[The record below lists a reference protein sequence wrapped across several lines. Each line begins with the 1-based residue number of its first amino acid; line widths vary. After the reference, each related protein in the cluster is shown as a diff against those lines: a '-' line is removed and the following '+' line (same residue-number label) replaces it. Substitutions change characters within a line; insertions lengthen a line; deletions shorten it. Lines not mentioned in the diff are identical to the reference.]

1 MIVDYSLDRQVNT
14 SMGLDERPTCFRNFP
29 HELIYVSV
37 LSCAQLLTQAALGN
51 VLVPLHIIG
60 PDIGITNPAELPWT
74 LAAYSLTVGVFIMIT
89 GRLGDIFGHKLL
101 VLVGFSMFSIFSLLT
116 GMAVYIN
123 SSIYFHIMRAFQ
135 GLGPTMLLPNAVA
148 LLARAYPVGLR
159 KSIVFSIFGATAPT
173 GFILGALFGS
183 IFAQLTWWPWAH
195 WVLAIVCLILAILTQ
210 FIVPTELAQAVHPTG
225 KTDVIGAIIGVSG
238 LILFIFC
245 WNQGPVV
252 GWDKPYIYSVLIVSI
267 VIIVIFV
274 FVEMRTEEPIMP
286 LSIWSVP
293 GFPGVLGCMALGWSS
308 FGVFIYYVVQYL
320 EIIRGASPLLTTAM
334 LTPLVI
340 FGLVAT
346 ITVSQLYGRVPAHY
360 LLMAS
365 MIFFCI
371 GNTLIATVPV
381 DQIYWGQVFVATI
394 LTPFGMDISF
404 PAASLVVS
412 NRMPV
417 HQQGVAASM
426 LNTAINWSISLGLG
440 VAGTI
445 ESQMIKK
452 GKSPLEGYRSALYA
466 GIGLSALGVLVA
478 LIFCRVPKSTDTDDE
493 RQRLSNEST
502 VSTSN
507 TGINTGTLN
516 DSQRVDDSLKV

>member
-1 MIVDYSLDRQVNT
+1 MNSD
-14 SMGLDERPTCFRNFP
+14 GRPSCLRNLP
-29 HELIYVSV
+29 HEILYVSV

-60 PDIGITNPAELPWT
+60 PAIGITNPAELPWT

-89 GRLGDIFGHKLL
+89 GRLGDIFGHKLF
-101 VLVGFSMFSIFSLLT
+101 VIVGYLMFSIFSLLT
-116 GMAVYIN
+116 GMAAYTN
-123 SSIYFHIMRAFQ
+123 SGIYFHVMRAFQ
-135 GLGPTMLLPNAVA
+135 GIGPTMLLPNAVA

-183 IFAQLTWWPWAH
+183 LFAELVWWPWAH
-195 WVLAIVCLILAILTQ
+195 WALAIFCYILAILTY
-210 FIVPTELAQAVHPTG
+210 IVVPSQLSSAVHPTG
-225 KTDVIGAIIGVSG
+225 KTDIQGAITGVSG
-238 LILFIFC
+238 LILFIYC

-252 GWDKPYIYSVLIVSI
+252 GWDKPYVYVVLIVSI
-267 VIIVIFV
+267 LIIALFISI
-274 FVEMRTEEPIMP
+274 ETKTKEPIMP
-286 LSIWSVP
+286 LSIWSVA

-308 FGVFIYYVVQYL
+308 FGIFIYYIVQFL
-320 EIIRGASPLLTTAM
+320 EIIRNASPLFTTAM

-346 ITVSQLYGRVPAHY
+346 ITVSHLYGRVPAHY
-360 LLMAS
+360 LLAAS

-371 GNTLIATVPV
+371 GNILIATAPAN
-381 DQIYWGQVFVATI
+381 QTYWAQVFLATI

-412 NRMPV
+412 NRMPI

-440 VAGTI
+440 IAGTI
-445 ESQMIKK
+445 ESEMLKR
-452 GKSPLEGYRSALYA
+452 GKSPLEGYRYALYA
-466 GIGLSALGVLVA
+466 GIGLSALGIIVA
-478 LIFCRVPKSTDTDDE
+478 FVFCRVPKADNYSEEEQPQTDSSSITTSTTA
-493 RQRLSNEST
+493 
-502 VSTSN
+502 
-507 TGINTGTLN
+507 INT
-516 DSQRVDDSLKV
+516 D